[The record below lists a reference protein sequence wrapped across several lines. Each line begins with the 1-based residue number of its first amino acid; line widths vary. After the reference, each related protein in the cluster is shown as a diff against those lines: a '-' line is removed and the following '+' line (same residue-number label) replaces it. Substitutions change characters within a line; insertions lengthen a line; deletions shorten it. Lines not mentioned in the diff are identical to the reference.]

1 MAPLWSAVDE
11 GRTSPAVMLPRRSVA
26 PNQPDPVER
35 QGGAE
40 GRCAGNTDLPDG
52 YVPGRTVQ
60 RRLGVRV
67 LVISEQADER
77 LRATTALHLRDD
89 VEVVEAI
96 TAEEG
101 RALVQAEDFDVLVI
115 DGDLR
120 PQGGFSLL
128 YEIREGGEYT
138 GEPTPPALVMIAREQ
153 DRFLSDWSG
162 ANELLLKPVDPFEV
176 AARVTALAGESAA
189 PQDVAESGD
198 QVAAT
203 TGAEGNAGLAPR

>member
-1 MAPLWSAVDE
+1 M
-11 GRTSPAVMLPRRSVA
+11 
-26 PNQPDPVER
+26 
-35 QGGAE
+35 
-40 GRCAGNTDLPDG
+40 
-52 YVPGRTVQ
+52 
-60 RRLGVRV
+60 RV

-77 LRATTALHLRDD
+77 LRATTALHLRED
-89 VEVVEAI
+89 VEVVEAA

-101 RALVQAEDFDVLVI
+101 RTLVQDQDFDVLVI

-162 ANELLLKPVDPFEV
+162 ANELMLKPVDPFEV
-176 AARVTALAGESAA
+176 AARVTALVGQPAA
-189 PQDVAESGD
+189 LQDVAESGD

>member
-1 MAPLWSAVDE
+1 M
-11 GRTSPAVMLPRRSVA
+11 
-26 PNQPDPVER
+26 
-35 QGGAE
+35 
-40 GRCAGNTDLPDG
+40 
-52 YVPGRTVQ
+52 
-60 RRLGVRV
+60 RV

-77 LRATTALHLRDD
+77 SRATTALHLRDD
-89 VEVVEAI
+89 VEVVEA
-96 TAEEG
+96 TSAEEG
-101 RALVQAEDFDVLVI
+101 RTLVQAEEFDVLVI

-138 GEPTPPALVMIAREQ
+138 GRPTPPALVLIAREQ

-176 AARVTALAGESAA
+176 AARVTALVGEPAA
-189 PQDVAESGD
+189 LQDVAESGD

-203 TGAEGNAGLAPR
+203 TGAAGNAGLAPR

>member
-1 MAPLWSAVDE
+1 MAPLWSAVGE
-11 GRTSPAVMLPRRSVA
+11 GRTWPTVMLPRHSVRA
-26 PNQPDPVER
+26 DEADPVER
-35 QGGAE
+35 RGGREPLMPPTPAS
-40 GRCAGNTDLPDG
+40 RAGTF
-52 YVPGRTVQ
+52 PGQPVQ

-67 LVISEQADER
+67 LVISEQAVER
-77 LRATTALHLRDD
+77 SRATTALHLRDD
-89 VEVVEAI
+89 VEVVEAA

-101 RALVQAEDFDVLVI
+101 RALVETQDFDVLVI

-176 AARVTALAGESAA
+176 AARVTALAGQTAA
-189 PQDVAESGD
+189 LQDVAESGD
-198 QVAAT
+198 QVAAIRD
-203 TGAEGNAGLAPR
+203 AEGNAGLAPR